1 METIDKKWYT
11 VKVQN
16 NRENS
21 VSDKLK
27 TEMIR
32 DFNEDVNVLI
42 PTKTVSSVKAGKI
55 KHKQQVMYPGYIF
68 VETASVD
75 KVLHFVKVINGMS
88 GVLKDPQGNPIVM
101 RRSEIEKMTGIIE
114 EVNKNSKDLFVLGEE
129 VTVING
135 PFSTFRGKIQSID
148 YEKDKIKLE
157 VSIFGRA
164 TIVDLTLADIS
175 K

>member
-101 RRSEIEKMTGIIE
+101 RKSEIEKMTGIIE
-114 EVNKNSKDLFVLGEE
+114 EVNRTSKDLYVLGEE

-164 TIVDLTLADIS
+164 TIVDLTVADIS

>member
-148 YEKDKIKLE
+148 FEKDKIKLE

>member
-101 RRSEIEKMTGIIE
+101 RKSEIEKMAGIIE
-114 EVNKNSKDLFVLGEE
+114 EVNRNSKDLYVLGEE

>member
-114 EVNKNSKDLFVLGEE
+114 EVNRNSKDLFVLGEE

-148 YEKDKIKLE
+148 FEKDKIKLE

>member
-42 PTKTVSSVKAGKI
+42 PTKTVSSIKAGKI

-101 RRSEIEKMTGIIE
+101 RKSEIEKMTGIIE
-114 EVNKNSKDLFVLGEE
+114 EVNRNSKDLYVLGEE